1 MTQITYENAGV
12 SREVSENAKDSIK
25 AFAKA
30 THSKNV
36 LKEIGLFSGFYD
48 PDFKKFKRPILVSSI
63 DGVGTKVK
71 ISEKPGDIIDQAT
84 AGNMGNAMQTFQVFD
99 FSHQPMI

>member
-1 MTQITYENAGV
+1 MTQVTYENAGV

-25 AFAKA
+25 AFAKS

-48 PDFKKFKRPILVSSI
+48 LDFKLKNCFSKPAPIS
-63 DGVGTKVK
+63 
-71 ISEKPGDIIDQAT
+71 
-84 AGNMGNAMQTFQVFD
+84 
-99 FSHQPMI
+99 FS